1 MMTDVIVKHDYHLDD
16 EQLAVLA
23 GYANGL
29 DDFDICQSLELS
41 PAELKT
47 LELDIR
53 AQLDAHTTPHMI
65 SRAWQL
71 GVLASRALCLVLALI
86 TSFHALD
93 PNMTR
98 VRTPMRNTRNPTTI
112 ARVRQAGRNKGLD
125 A

>member
-1 MMTDVIVKHDYHLDD
+1 MMTDIIVKPDFQLDE

-23 GYANGL
+23 SYANGL
-29 DDFDICQSLELS
+29 DYFDICQALELS

-47 LELDIR
+47 IELDIR
-53 AQLDAHTTPHMI
+53 ARLDANTTPHMI

-71 GVLASRALCLVLALI
+71 GVLTSRALCLVLVLV

-93 PNMTR
+93 PNMNR

-112 ARVRQAGRNKGLD
+112 ARVRQAGRNKELG

>member
-1 MMTDVIVKHDYHLDD
+1 MSDVIVNHKFGLDE
-16 EQLAVLA
+16 EQLAVLE

-29 DDFDICQSLELS
+29 DEFDIRQVLELT

-47 LELDIR
+47 IELDVR
-53 AQLDAHTTPHMI
+53 ARLNANTTPHMI

-71 GVLASRALCLVLALI
+71 GVLASRALCLVLVMV

-93 PNMTR
+93 PDMTR

-112 ARVRQAGRNKGLD
+112 ARVRQAGRNKEI
-125 A
+125 

>member
-1 MMTDVIVKHDYHLDD
+1 MSDVIANSNYLDE

-23 GYANGL
+23 SYANGL
-29 DDFDICQSLELS
+29 DNFDICQALDIS

-47 LELDIR
+47 VELDIQGKLN
-53 AQLDAHTTPHMI
+53 AATTPHMI

-71 GVLASRALCLVLALI
+71 GILASRALCLVLVLV
-86 TSFHALD
+86 TSLHTLD
-93 PNMTR
+93 PSMSR

-112 ARVRQAGRNKGLD
+112 ARVRQAGRNKELG

>member
-1 MMTDVIVKHDYHLDD
+1 MSDVIVNPKFGLDE
-16 EQLAVLA
+16 EQLAVLE

-29 DDFDICQSLELS
+29 DEFDIRQVLELT

-47 LELDIR
+47 IELDVR
-53 AQLDAHTTPHMI
+53 ARLNANTTPHMI

-71 GVLASRALCLVLALI
+71 GVLASRALCLVLVMV

-93 PNMTR
+93 PDMTR

-112 ARVRQAGRNKGLD
+112 ARVRQAGRNKEI
-125 A
+125 

>member
-1 MMTDVIVKHDYHLDD
+1 MMTDIIVKPDFQLDE

-23 GYANGL
+23 SYANGL
-29 DDFDICQSLELS
+29 DDFDICQALELS

-47 LELDIR
+47 IELDIR
-53 AQLDAHTTPHMI
+53 ARLNANTTPHMI

-71 GVLASRALCLVLALI
+71 GVLASRALCLVLVLV

-93 PNMTR
+93 PNMNR

-112 ARVRQAGRNKGLD
+112 ARVRQAGRNKELG

>member
-29 DDFDICQSLELS
+29 DEFDICQSLELS

-53 AQLDAHTTPHMI
+53 AQLDAHTTPHMV

-71 GVLASRALCLVLALI
+71 GVLASRALCLALVLV

-98 VRTPMRNTRNPTTI
+98 VRTPIRNTRNPTTI
-112 ARVRQAGRNKGLD
+112 AHRHAPPTG
-125 A
+125 

>member
-1 MMTDVIVKHDYHLDD
+1 MMSYVIVNPKFGLDE
-16 EQLAVLA
+16 EQLAMLE

-29 DDFDICQSLELS
+29 DEFDIRQVLELT

-47 LELDIR
+47 IELDVR
-53 AQLDAHTTPHMI
+53 ARLNANTTPHMI

-71 GVLASRALCLVLALI
+71 GVLASRALCLVLVMV

-93 PNMTR
+93 PDMTR

-112 ARVRQAGRNKGLD
+112 ARVRQAGRNKEI
-125 A
+125 

>member
-1 MMTDVIVKHDYHLDD
+1 MSDVIVNPKFGLDE
-16 EQLAVLA
+16 EQLAVLE

-29 DDFDICQSLELS
+29 DEFDIRQVLELT

-47 LELDIR
+47 IELDVR
-53 AQLDAHTTPHMI
+53 ARLNANTTPHMI

-71 GVLASRALCLVLALI
+71 GVLASRALCLVLVMV

-93 PNMTR
+93 PDMTR

-112 ARVRQAGRNKGLD
+112 SRVRQAGRNKEI
-125 A
+125 

>member
-1 MMTDVIVKHDYHLDD
+1 MSDVIVNTEFGLDE
-16 EQLAVLA
+16 EQLAVLE

-29 DDFDICQSLELS
+29 DEFDIRQVLELT

-47 LELDIR
+47 IELDVR
-53 AQLDAHTTPHMI
+53 ARLNANTTPHMI

-71 GVLASRALCLVLALI
+71 GVLASRALCLVLVMV

-93 PNMTR
+93 PDMTR

-112 ARVRQAGRNKGLD
+112 ARVRQAGRNKELE

>member
-1 MMTDVIVKHDYHLDD
+1 MSDVIVNTEFGLDE
-16 EQLAVLA
+16 EQLAVLE

-29 DDFDICQSLELS
+29 DEFDIRQVLELT

-47 LELDIR
+47 IELDVR
-53 AQLDAHTTPHMI
+53 ARLNANTTPHMI

-71 GVLASRALCLVLALI
+71 GVLASRALCLVLVMV

-93 PNMTR
+93 PDMTR

-112 ARVRQAGRNKGLD
+112 ARVRQAGRNKEI
-125 A
+125 

>member
-1 MMTDVIVKHDYHLDD
+1 MSDVIVNPKFGLDE
-16 EQLAVLA
+16 EQLAVLE

-29 DDFDICQSLELS
+29 DEFDIRQVLELT

-47 LELDIR
+47 IELDVR
-53 AQLDAHTTPHMI
+53 ARLNANTTPHMI

-71 GVLASRALCLVLALI
+71 GVLASRALCLVLVMV

-93 PNMTR
+93 PDMTR

-112 ARVRQAGRNKGLD
+112 ARVRQAGRNKELE